1 MLYGLSKH
9 MARFSNQNLKRNV
22 TYLNIKDKR
31 DANSMEWSVG
41 SLKTRF
47 DSTKFKLIF

>member
-1 MLYGLSKH
+1 MLYGLLKH
-9 MARFSNQNLKRNV
+9 MAHFSNQNLERNV

-41 SLKTRF
+41 SSKTRF
-47 DSTKFKLIF
+47 DSTKFKLTY